1 MSEYKFESECT
12 RICPQC
18 SEIIFHKNQ
27 RALKQSL
34 STGSKPCKRCTAKN
48 QYEKRVNQG
57 TWNCTNKGQ
66 TLKREKPQYWKL
78 CPSIGCD
85 NLMGYTTLYILKQ
98 NPTTVCKKCARNT
111 DDVNKKIRDAI
122 KNESPDTKRKRRTS
136 AIARLERNITED
148 GKMLTPNYNKSSI
161 LVLETYA
168 GRLGITDLQHAENGG
183 EYHIKELGYWVD
195 GYSKEKNIVLEYD
208 EKYHYDKND
217 ILKLKDQRRQKEIES
232 YLNCIFIRIRE

>member
-1 MSEYKFESECT
+1 
-12 RICPQC
+12 
-18 SEIIFHKNQ
+18 
-27 RALKQSL
+27 
-34 STGSKPCKRCTAKN
+34 
-48 QYEKRVNQG
+48 
-57 TWNCTNKGQ
+57 
-66 TLKREKPQYWKL
+66 
-78 CPSIGCD
+78 
-85 NLMGYTTLYILKQ
+85 MGYTTLYILKQ

-111 DDVNKKIRDAI
+111 DGVNKKIRNAI
-122 KNESPDTKRKRRTS
+122 KNESSDTKRKRRTS
-136 AIARLERNITED
+136 AIARLERNITAD

-168 GRLGITDLQHAENGG
+168 NRLGITDLQHAENVG

-217 ILKLKDQRRQKEIES
+217 ILKLKDQQRQKEIES